1 MGTYIILLTFMILG
15 FIGAGGFIKDIDKIS
30 NKNNSKKDKQE
41 QEKINELEEEVR
53 IQREELQQLREK
65 LAREKANNK
74 KKKSVAKKKRD
85 KQNIN
90 KYSTILFSSYPILFS
105 LPFFEQIKELTYLE
119 YSSVYQAIYY
129 TFFEEFLKG
138 YFSN

>member
-1 MGTYIILLTFMILG
+1 MNLKKKFAYNV
-15 FIGAGGFIKDIDKIS
+15 KNYS
-30 NKNNSKKDKQE
+30 NFVKS
-41 QEKINELEEEVR
+41 LHVR
-53 IQREELQQLREK
+53 K
-65 LAREKANNK
+65 LKENNK